1 MYKRCLC
8 FFLLLLLCPFYIPG
22 YTYEA
27 LAVSPDTYINQIKI
41 DGSITPLNPPAFIT
55 GGRTLVPVVFMAA
68 NQTLGAEVT
77 WEARQRKVSI
87 NCREHRIE
95 LNIGQKTAL
104 VDGQSYTM
112 DVAPLIWQN
121 RTYIPLSFVA
131 AHLGGRVLWNSASQE
146 ISINFNY
153 QPRVFAYY
161 YYSPMEEIEANRHL
175 FTDIAFRWLSAD
187 GNGNL
192 SYEYKD
198 EYREKID
205 WVRQQGIAAHAS
217 VALMERE
224 QLHQLL
230 SSPSNRSRLIKQLT
244 DLAVRDK
251 YDGVNIDFEFIAP
264 EDGPHFTRFLQE
276 LKAALGP
283 DKMLSVAV
291 FARTGEEKWATPYD
305 YKAIGEAVD
314 LVVVMAYDYS
324 YLDSEPGP
332 VAPLWWVEK
341 VAGYMQ
347 RQMAPEKILMGM
359 ATYGYDWG
367 SDGEARTVSASK
379 LQQIV
384 AKYTVVDHFDQ
395 ASMSPYYTY
404 YDEEG
409 HYHQIWME
417 NQKSLNAKWTLC
429 QAEQLGGV
437 AFWRIGTGFLEIYQ
451 VLAGQ

>member
-1 MYKRCLC
+1 LYKRCLC

-68 NQTLGAEVT
+68 NQSLGAEVT
-77 WEARQRKVSI
+77 WDARQRKVSI

-264 EDGPHFTRFLQE
+264 EDGPYFTRFLQE

-332 VAPLWWVEK
+332 VAPLWWVER

>member
-1 MYKRCLC
+1 MRRRCLC
-8 FFLLLLLCPFYIPG
+8 SLLLLLSGLFYIPG

-27 LAVSPDTYINQIKI
+27 RAFSPETYINEIKI
-41 DGSITPLNPPAFIT
+41 DGNTIPLSPPAFISS
-55 GGRTLVPVVFMAA
+55 GRTMVPVMFMAV
-68 NQTLGAEVT
+68 NQSIGAQVA
-77 WEARQRKVSI
+77 WDGLLRKVSI

-95 LNIGQKTAL
+95 LTIGQKTAL
-104 VDGQSYTM
+104 VDGQRCAM
-112 DVAPLIWQN
+112 DAAPLIWQN

-131 AHLGGRVLWNSASQE
+131 AHLGGRVQWNSESRA

-161 YYSPMEEIEANRHL
+161 YYSPMEEVETNSHL
-175 FTDIAFRWLSAD
+175 FTDVAFRWLSAD
-187 GNGNL
+187 GSGNL

-198 EYREKID
+198 QYRDKID
-205 WVRQQGIAAHAS
+205 WVRQQGIAAHAG

-230 SSPSNRSRLIKQLT
+230 SSPQNRSRLIRQLC
-244 DLAVRDK
+244 DLAARDK

-264 EDGPHFTRFLQE
+264 QDGPYFTRFLQE
-276 LKAALGP
+276 LKSALGP
-283 DKMLSVAV
+283 DKILSVAV

-305 YKAIGEAVD
+305 YRAIGEAAD

-324 YLDSEPGP
+324 YLDSQPGP

-341 VAGYMQ
+341 VAGYIQ
-347 RQMAPEKILMGM
+347 GQMAPEKVLLGM

-367 SDGEARTVSASK
+367 SDGEARTISASK
-379 LQQIV
+379 LQQIMGRYSV
-384 AKYTVVDHFDQ
+384 NAHFDQ

-409 HYHQIWME
+409 HSHQIWME
-417 NQKSLNAKWTLC
+417 NKKSLIAKWTLC
-429 QAEQLGGV
+429 QAEHLGGV
-437 AFWRIGTGFLEIYQ
+437 AFWRIGTGFKEIYQ
-451 VLAGQ
+451 VLAGS

>member
-1 MYKRCLC
+1 LYKRCLC

-324 YLDSEPGP
+324 YLDIEPGP

>member
-1 MYKRCLC
+1 MGKRLIC
-8 FFLLLLLCPFYIPG
+8 LLLLLTLCQIPG
-22 YTYEA
+22 FTSQA
-27 LAVSPDTYINQIKI
+27 LAVSPNSYINQINI
-41 DGSITPLNPPAFIT
+41 DGKTARLDPPAFIT
-55 GGRTLVPVVFMAA
+55 GGRTMVPVLFLAA
-68 NQTLGAEVT
+68 DKSIGAELT
-77 WEARQRKVSI
+77 WDGKLRRVLIDCRQ
-87 NCREHRIE
+87 HLIE

-104 VDGQSYTM
+104 VDGQRCTM

-121 RTYIPLSFVA
+121 RTYVPLSFVTA
-131 AHLGGRVLWNSASQE
+131 YLGGRVLWNSTSRE

-153 QPRVFAYY
+153 RPRVFAYY
-161 YYSPMEEIEANRHL
+161 YYSPMAEIKENKHL

-187 GNGNL
+187 GSGNL

-198 EYREKID
+198 DYREKID

-230 SSPSNRSRLIKQLT
+230 SSRQNRSRLIKQLS

-264 EDGPHFTRFLQE
+264 EDGPYFTLFLQE

-283 DKMLSVAV
+283 GMTLSAAV
-291 FARTGEEKWATPYD
+291 FARTGEEKWATAYN

-324 YLDSEPGP
+324 YLGSKPGP
-332 VAPLWWVEK
+332 VAPLWWVKK

-347 RQMAPEKILMGM
+347 GQMASDKILMGM

-367 SDGEARTVSASK
+367 SDGDARTITAPK
-379 LQQIV
+379 LQQIMDKYMV
-384 AKYTVVDHFDQ
+384 AYHFDQ

-404 YDEEG
+404 NDEKG
-409 HYHQIWME
+409 HSHQIWME
-417 NQKSLNAKWTLC
+417 NKESLNAKWAMC
-429 QAEQLGGV
+429 RDERLGGV
-437 AFWRIGTGFLEIYQ
+437 SFWRIGTGFSEIYQ
-451 VLAGQ
+451 VLSGL

>member
-1 MYKRCLC
+1 MRKRCLGLL
-8 FFLLLLLCPFYIPG
+8 LLLLLCPFYIPG

-41 DGSITPLNPPAFIT
+41 DGSITPLNPPAFINS
-55 GGRTLVPVVFMAA
+55 GRTMVPVVFMAV
-68 NQTLGAEVT
+68 NQSIGAQVA
-77 WEARQRKVSI
+77 WDGQLRKVSI

-95 LNIGQKTAL
+95 LTIGQKTAL
-104 VDGQSYTM
+104 VDGQRCTM

-131 AHLGGRVLWNSASQE
+131 AHLGGKVQWNGVNRE
-146 ISINFNY
+146 ISINLHY

-161 YYSPMEEIEANRHL
+161 YYSPMEEVKANSHL
-175 FTDIAFRWLSAD
+175 FTDIAFRWLAAD
-187 GNGNL
+187 GSGNL
-192 SYEYKD
+192 SNEYKD

-217 VALMERE
+217 VALMERG

-230 SSPSNRSRLIKQLT
+230 SSPPNRSRLIEQLS

-251 YDGVNIDFEFIAP
+251 YDGINIDFEFIAP
-264 EDGPHFTRFLQE
+264 EDGPYFTRFLQE
-276 LKAALGP
+276 LKSALGP

-305 YKAIGEAVD
+305 YKAIGETAD
-314 LVVVMAYDYS
+314 LVVVMAYDYC

-347 RQMAPEKILMGM
+347 SQMAPEKILMGM

-367 SDGEARTVSASK
+367 SDGEAKTVSASK
-379 LQQIV
+379 LQQIMG
-384 AKYTVVDHFDQ
+384 KYTVVDHFDQ

-404 YDEEG
+404 YDEDG
-409 HYHQIWME
+409 HAHQIWME
-417 NQKSLNAKWTLC
+417 NKQSLKAKWTMF
-429 QAEQLGGV
+429 QAEQLGGT

-451 VLAGQ
+451 VLAGL

>member
-1 MYKRCLC
+1 LYKRCLC

-41 DGSITPLNPPAFIT
+41 DGSITALNPPAFIT

-68 NQTLGAEVT
+68 NQSLGAEVT
-77 WEARQRKVSI
+77 WDARQRKVSI

-264 EDGPHFTRFLQE
+264 EDGPYFTRFLQE

-332 VAPLWWVEK
+332 VAPLWWVER

>member
-68 NQTLGAEVT
+68 NQSLGAEVT
-77 WEARQRKVSI
+77 WDARQRKVSI

-244 DLAVRDK
+244 DLAVWDK

-264 EDGPHFTRFLQE
+264 EDGPYFTRFLQE

-332 VAPLWWVEK
+332 VAPLWWVER